1 MIYSTSHMFDHDKTL
16 VYAIDRLSRHIL
28 IHTTCSDLH
37 TCQYTNQCSY
47 YLLLLLLILLKLL
60 LLILL
65 KLLLLINVLILTC
78 LNNSHSNYTI
88 TIECTK
94 KICIVGF
101 YYYLE

>member
-28 IHTTCSDLH
+28 FHATCSGLR
-37 TCQYTNQCSY
+37 TCQYMNQCSY
-47 YLLLLLLILLKLL
+47 YLLLLLF
-60 LLILL
+60 ILL
-65 KLLLLINVLILTC
+65 KLLLLINVLILMC
-78 LNNSHSNYTI
+78 LNNSLSNYTI

>member
-1 MIYSTSHMFDHDKTL
+1 MIYSTSHMFDHDNTL

-28 IHTTCSDLH
+28 IHTTYSGLR
-37 TCQYTNQCSY
+37 TCQCTNQCSY
-47 YLLLLLLILLKLL
+47 YFLLL

-65 KLLLLINVLILTC
+65 KLLLLINVLILMC
-78 LNNSHSNYTI
+78 LNSSLSNYTI